1 MVGGNSLHLLCATFI
16 CVFNTKTISASK
28 LSQTTARK
36 MLKFETT
43 LAERLKKKKLLVFQN
58 LHKLLL
64 EFSV

>member
-16 CVFNTKTISASK
+16 CVFNTHSISASK

-43 LAERLKKKKLLVFQN
+43 LAERLKKKITSCI
-58 LHKLLL
+58 L
-64 EFSV
+64 EFA

>member
-1 MVGGNSLHLLCATFI
+1 MVGGNSLHLLCATLI
-16 CVFNTKTISASK
+16 CVFNTHSISASK

-36 MLKFETT
+36 MLKFENT
-43 LAERLKKKKLLVFQN
+43 LAERLKKKLLLVFQN